1 MFRPPVTQEQT
12 DAWFQP
18 PPAQPSQLPDPPPY
32 EQPQFARNLG
42 RAVSEIGPELQGM
55 VQAPVEF
62 AKKTA
67 DPNLSVPQRLA
78 AAAGMVAS
86 ATQLDPML
94 PHAGTTKLPAG
105 EGFVW
110 GAKPIDQ
117 IQGLPKSGV
126 MPESRFAKA
135 GSEAGQFS
143 NDELALMKQV
153 VPDAFTQGGVDVPKL
168 HEGLAQSGPVVE
180 VKKLG
185 SVESTPEAQ
194 RAAEITHQ
202 LDTQYPDWR
211 RDHPNRHPTDQ
222 EQALMDEHRQLNQ
235 ILDGAVGDAQYAF
248 VGPKPE
254 NQMPGYVE
262 GLVRIP
268 ENYKVGGTQRPEGAT
283 HASPL
288 YQGPHF
294 GSEDVNVLSS
304 YRGYNETLPNGEK
317 AFHVI
322 EVQSDWGQA
331 RREDLKTAG
340 MLSGE
345 VSGAAASHPLLPHYE
360 TLGLKAA
367 IQHAKEIGA
376 TKVILPDAETAMMT
390 EGHDKPANVR
400 YQPVEGA
407 QPVRVSEP
415 YTYNWHTPV
424 PKGWTPMN
432 QLGGG
437 DFMAANPNG
446 QMFKLHAVDA
456 RTPSSDITAENIGH
470 RSPGSGLWQAEVY
483 AVPIEPKIPQEGGM
497 RLHYDQTL
505 PSAMRKL
512 TGDKGTPV
520 DLGTHKGAIKSYGNT
535 VDNLPG
541 ETPAQAEA
549 RARAALP
556 VEGSP
561 VFKDAAG
568 KPKTNITGKIY
579 DISKTPDQFKL
590 MKAGDKFSAAKY
602 LPA

>member
-1 MFRPPVTQEQT
+1 
-12 DAWFQP
+12 
-18 PPAQPSQLPDPPPY
+18 
-32 EQPQFARNLG
+32 
-42 RAVSEIGPELQGM
+42 
-55 VQAPVEF
+55 
-62 AKKTA
+62 
-67 DPNLSVPQRLA
+67 
-78 AAAGMVAS
+78 
-86 ATQLDPML
+86 
-94 PHAGTTKLPAG
+94 
-105 EGFVW
+105 
-110 GAKPIDQ
+110 
-117 IQGLPKSGV
+117 
-126 MPESRFAKA
+126 
-135 GSEAGQFS
+135 
-143 NDELALMKQV
+143 
-153 VPDAFTQGGVDVPKL
+153 L

-322 EVQSDWGQA
+322 EVQSDWGQKVREHRENA
-331 RREDLKTAG
+331 RNIPTENDIFNRRANEQD
-340 MLSGE
+340 
-345 VSGAAASHPLLPHYE
+345 HPLLQHYE

-520 DLGTHKGAIKSYGNT
+520 DLGEHKSAVARDATSRR
-535 VDNLPG
+535 
-541 ETPAQAEA
+541 AEK
-549 RARAALP
+549 RG
-556 VEGSP
+556 GSP

-568 KPKTNITGKIY
+568 NPKTNITGRIY
-579 DISKTPDQFKL
+579 DISGTPDEFT
-590 MKAGDKFSAAKY
+590 MTKAGYKRGTSVVKGY
-602 LPA
+602 GPTHMLNHST